1 MLYNGD
7 TFEIDGIS
15 FRVSF
20 PSDDIYRIPWEES
33 EGHGPVSEWTRRD
46 KRPGE
51 LILSSYRGEKRY
63 YDFQEACKIALRDS
77 WGAKGDDGLTGKA
90 KAAFAVRADYEYLR
104 HWCNDQWYYVGVIVT
119 MLDDDAD
126 ALPYED
132 SVWGIESDC
141 HEYLEETARDLAAGL
156 IAELE
161 RNLAA

>member
-7 TFEIDGIS
+7 TFDIDGIS

-20 PSDDIYRIPWEES
+20 PPDDTYRIPWEES
-33 EGHGPVSEWTRRD
+33 DGHGPVSEWTRRN

-51 LILSSYRGEKRY
+51 LILSSDRNSRRY
-63 YDFQEACKIALRDS
+63 YDFAEACKIALRDG
-77 WGAKGDDGLTGKA
+77 WGAKGDDGLTGKQ
-90 KAAFAVRADYEYLR
+90 KAAFAARADYEYLR
-104 HWCNDQWYYVGVIVT
+104 RWCNDQWYSVGVIVT
-119 MLDDDAD
+119 MLDDDGD

-141 HEYLEETARDLAAGL
+141 HEYLEETARELAVGL
-156 IAELE
+156 IEELE